1 MIHNLELEQHLLG
14 ALIKYPDKYG
24 EIENFIDESD
34 FYADDNQTNKTIF
47 LALRQ
52 CIDQNLAVDHVILA
66 QRIKSFNISFPQNI
80 NINDYVYS
88 LNLRAISPNQVL
100 SIAKELKKF
109 TIRRSIYFAAQ
120 QVAKKI
126 KQIPSGADFE
136 EIIQTADETFNNQI
150 NLFDNGPEKPVNI
163 YDEMEEFI
171 EDRGNNPVTEFGLS
185 GPHNRLQELYGSLL
199 RPGNITV
206 VVARSGVGKT
216 RFCMDFCS
224 KVSRMHKV
232 PILHFDNGE
241 MSKEEIITRQ
251 ASALT
256 GVGHHYL
263 ETGLW
268 RQMGDETVDK
278 VRKAFD
284 QIKNNEVQLYYYNVG
299 GYTVDKMIATL
310 KRFYYSTV
318 GRGNPMIFSF
328 DYIKTAS
335 DAQNG
340 KSEWQVVGEMV
351 DKFKRTIQ
359 KEILKDGEPIIPMI
373 TSVQSNRSGV
383 VNNRRAENIV
393 DDESI
398 VSLSDRITQ
407 FCSHMFILRKKTL
420 DEIEDEPNF
429 GTHKLINVKARH
441 LGKSYNRA
449 TEPVRMPDDSLKP
462 NVIHLQMDA
471 FTATEIGDQ
480 KDLSEAVG
488 AAGEIER
495 HDRID
500 DPIPEFIAN

>member
-1 MIHNLELEQHLLG
+1 MIHSLDLEQHLLG
-14 ALIKYPDKYG
+14 ALIKFPEKYA

-47 LALRQ
+47 LALKQ
-52 CIDQNLAVDHVILA
+52 CLDQYNEVNHVILA
-66 QRIKSFNISFPQNI
+66 QRIQSFNISFPQDL
-80 NINDYVYS
+80 NINDYIYS
-88 LNLRAISPNQVL
+88 LSLRGTSPNQVMP
-100 SIAKELKKF
+100 IAQELKKF
-109 TIRRSIYFAAQ
+109 SVRRSIYQAAQ
-120 QVAKKI
+120 ETAKKI
-126 KQIPSGADFE
+126 KKMSSSSEFS
-136 EIIQTADETFNNQI
+136 EIIQVADETFNSQM
-150 NLFDNGPEKPVNI
+150 NLFDNGPEKPVDI
-163 YDEMEEFI
+163 YKELEEFI
-171 EDRGNNPVTEFGLS
+171 EERGNNPVEEFGLS
-185 GPHNRLQELYGSLL
+185 GPHQRLQELYGSLL

-216 RFCMDFCS
+216 RFCLDFCT
-224 KVSRMHKV
+224 KVSREHSV

-263 ETGLW
+263 ETGKW
-268 RQMGDETVDK
+268 RQMGEDTVSN
-278 VRKAFD
+278 VREAFKK
-284 QIKNNEVQLYYYNVG
+284 IRNKEIQLYYYNVG
-299 GYTVDKMIATL
+299 GYSVDKMIATL
-310 KRFYYSTV
+310 RRFYYSTV

-335 DAQNG
+335 DFEYG

-351 DKFKRTIQ
+351 NKFKQTIQ

-383 VNNRRAENIV
+383 VNNRRAENII

-420 DEIEDEPNF
+420 DEIEEEPNF
-429 GTHKLINVKARH
+429 GTHKIINVKARH
-441 LGKSYNRA
+441 LGKSHTRA
-449 TEPVRMPDDSLKP
+449 TEPVRMPDDSLKS
-462 NVIHLQMDA
+462 NVIHIEMDS
-471 FTATEIGDQ
+471 FTASEVGDQ
-480 KDLSEAVG
+480 KDLAEALG
-488 AAGEIER
+488 AQGEIEPNGR
-495 HDRID
+495 QD
-500 DPIPEFIAN
+500 DPVPLFAAE

>member
-52 CIDQNLAVDHVILA
+52 CIDQNSTVDHVILA

-80 NINDYVYS
+80 NINDYIYS
-88 LNLRAISPNQVL
+88 LSLRAISPNQVT
-100 SIAKELKKF
+100 SIARELKKF

-126 KQIPSGADFE
+126 KQIPSSADFE
-136 EIIQTADETFNNQI
+136 EIIQTADETFNNDI
-150 NLFDNGPEKPVNI
+150 NLFDNGPEKPINI
-163 YDEMEEFI
+163 YDEMQEFI
-171 EDRGNNPVTEFGLS
+171 EYRGNNPVTEFGLS
-185 GPHNRLQELYGSLL
+185 GPHNRIQELYGSLL

-224 KVSRMHKV
+224 KVSSMHKV

-278 VRKAFD
+278 VRNSLDK
-284 QIKNNEVQLYYYNVG
+284 IKDNQAQFYYYNVG
-299 GYTVDKMIATL
+299 GYTVDKMITTL

-328 DYIKTAS
+328 DYIKTENS
-335 DAQNG
+335 PQSQNG

-359 KEILKDGEPIIPMI
+359 KDILKDGEPIIPMI

-393 DDESI
+393 DDESV

-420 DEIEDEPNF
+420 DEIDDEPNF

-449 TEPVRMPDDSLKP
+449 TEPVRMPDDSLKQ

-480 KDLSEAVG
+480 KDLSESLA
-488 AAGEIER
+488 AAGEIEAN
-495 HDRID
+495 DRID
-500 DPIPEFIAN
+500 EPVPQVI

>member
-1 MIHNLELEQHLLG
+1 MIHSLDLEQHLLG
-14 ALIKYPDKYG
+14 ALIKYPEKYG

-52 CIDQNLAVDHVILA
+52 CIDQGTEVDHVILA
-66 QRIKSFNISFPQNI
+66 QRIQSFNISFPQDLNV
-80 NINDYVYS
+80 NDYIYS
-88 LNLRAISPNQVL
+88 LSLRAISPNQVV
-100 SIAKELKKF
+100 SIAQELKKYS
-109 TIRRSIYFAAQ
+109 IRRSIYQAAQ
-120 QVAKKI
+120 DVAKKI
-126 KQIPSGADFE
+126 KKIPASASFE
-136 EIIQTADETFNNQI
+136 EIIHSADETFNNQM
-150 NLFDNGPEKPVNI
+150 NLFDNGPDRPVNI
-163 YDEMEEFI
+163 YDELEDFI
-171 EDRGNNPVTEFGLS
+171 EDRGNNPVEEFGLT
-185 GPHNRLQELYGSLL
+185 GPHRRLQELYGSLL

-206 VVARSGVGKT
+206 IVARSGVGKT
-216 RFCMDFCS
+216 RFCLDFCS
-224 KVSRMHKV
+224 KVSRMHNV

-268 RQMGDETVDK
+268 RQMGDDIVNK
-278 VRKAFD
+278 VRESFEKIRN
-284 QIKNNEVQLYYYNVG
+284 QEVRLYYYNVG
-299 GYTVDKMIATL
+299 GYTVDKMIASL
-310 KRFYYSTV
+310 RRFYYSTV

-328 DYIKTAS
+328 DYIKTAADS
-335 DAQNG
+335 QMG

-359 KEILKDGEPIIPMI
+359 KEILKDGGPVIPMI

-407 FCSHMFILRKKTL
+407 FCSHMFILRQKTL
-420 DEIEDEPNF
+420 DEIDEEPHF
-429 GTHKLINVKARH
+429 GTHKLINVKSRH
-441 LGKSYNRA
+441 LGKSYTRA
-449 TEPVRMPDDSLKP
+449 TEPVRMPDDSLKQ
-462 NVIHLQMDA
+462 NVVHLSMDA
-471 FTATEIGDQ
+471 FTATEVGDQ
-480 KDLSEAVG
+480 VDLAAALG
-488 AAGEIER
+488 AQGELEQNER
-495 HDRID
+495 ED
-500 DPIPEFIAN
+500 DPVPAFGAN